1 MEHYAS
7 FRICVALNAQKEG
20 DYLKNSSLQRL
31 TISAVMIAL
40 STALSFVKIFTMPLG
55 GSITLLSMLPVCM
68 LAIMYGTRWGLSSA
82 FVYSFVQLVLDI
94 GVISGWGLT
103 PQALIGSVIFD
114 YLVAFSVLGFS
125 GLFRTKG
132 VAGYIGG
139 ISLAIGMRII
149 SHVISGVIF
158 FGSWAPDGWNPLI
171 YSLCYNSSYMIPEA
185 VFTFVGAVVL
195 LKEPHLAKFF
205 KAYPIS
211 SKRASH

>member
-1 MEHYAS
+1 M
-7 FRICVALNAQKEG
+7 
-20 DYLKNSSLQRL
+20 KNNSLQRL

-40 STALSFVKIFTMPLG
+40 STALSFVKIFALPLG

-68 LAIMYGTRWGLSSA
+68 LAIMYGTRWGLTST
-82 FVYSFVQLVLDI
+82 FVYAVIQLILDI
-94 GVISGWGLT
+94 GAISGWGLT

-114 YLVAFSVLGFS
+114 YLAAFTVLGFA

-132 VAGYIGG
+132 IAGYIGG
-139 ISLAIGMRII
+139 ISLAVAMRIV

-171 YSLCYNSSYMIPEA
+171 YSLCYNASYMIPEA
-185 VFTFVGAVVL
+185 VFTFTGAIIL
-195 LKEPHLAKFF
+195 LKEPHTAKIF

-211 SKRASH
+211 TK